1 MDQHPGIYRMPPAKV
16 TVPNRDLADDGVLH
30 PKYGLPARCFAHVG
44 DPARPG
50 TWKLPYLL
58 ADGSVDA
65 KRLPKAI
72 GAVIR
77 DYRMQQVKGL
87 SDEETGRVLV
97 TLAGAAVR
105 TGRMPHQDP
114 TPAEVYIA
122 LLDHLRQIG
131 RAGEVPG
138 LTS

>member
-1 MDQHPGIYRMPPAKV
+1 M
-16 TVPNRDLADDGVLH
+16 
-30 PKYGLPARCFAHVG
+30 
-44 DPARPG
+44 
-50 TWKLPYLL
+50 
-58 ADGSVDA
+58 
-65 KRLPKAI
+65 
-72 GAVIR
+72 
-77 DYRMQQVKGL
+77 
-87 SDEETGRVLV
+87 